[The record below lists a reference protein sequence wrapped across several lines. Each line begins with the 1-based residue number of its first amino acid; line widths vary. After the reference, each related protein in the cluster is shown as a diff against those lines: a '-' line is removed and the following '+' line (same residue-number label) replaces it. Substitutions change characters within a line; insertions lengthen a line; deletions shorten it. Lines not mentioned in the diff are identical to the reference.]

1 MHDLRR
7 LTKQYVSAFHSKD
20 LAAISILMAEDFTL
34 TDPSVSS
41 LGPKDK
47 ALQYIKELFANN
59 PSLSFEAHKI
69 LIDAPYSALHFVIT
83 LNGAV
88 YDGVDMITWMEGKM
102 ISMDAYLTPRIEDL
116 SLAKSMESTSE
127 NK

>member
-1 MHDLRR
+1 MPDLRS
-7 LTKQYVSAFHSKD
+7 LTEQYVSAFHSKD

-41 LGPKDK
+41 LGPRDK

-69 LIDAPYSALHFVIT
+69 LIDESYSALHFAIT
-83 LNGAV
+83 LNGAI

-102 ISMDAYLTPRIEDL
+102 ISMDAYLTPRLKDL
-116 SLAKSMESTSE
+116 SLAKSVDSTSE
-127 NK
+127 DK